1 MKSFKYILALA
12 AGATLAVSCDDFLE
26 KNPISSAS
34 EAGYYVTSDQ
44 LLTALPACYSTLYN
58 TYGAEGLMYYFG
70 EIWSDETHTDNTAG
84 QVGDTEAFDTHQ
96 GMNTSNSVVENYW
109 EIYYQAIY
117 RMNNIIKN
125 AEGND
130 ALNSLVGEV
139 RFLRALYYFDMVR
152 MWGDIPLVTT
162 PVSGSEAYGIARSN
176 VTDVY
181 AQIIDDLNY
190 AVSNLPDKSKE
201 RVAGAATSDAAN
213 ALLGK
218 VYLTIG
224 QKDNAKN
231 ALLKVYNSGRFK
243 LLDDYANLWD
253 LSYKN
258 SSESIFEV
266 QYKGGIGNPYSM
278 YWALFSPIDNRV
290 VTAWGG
296 GYNQPEDEL
305 YDAYT
310 TDGVVDSRRDK
321 SIQVGYTTADGKFVP
336 TKFTIKWRDDNAEVT
351 GLREASDNNFM
362 ILRYADVLLMLSEA
376 TGDVQ
381 YMNQVQDRAGAP
393 RTTTYSVE
401 ALMHERQL
409 EFAFEYHRMF
419 DLLRLGKAVSV
430 LSSCKKLGTL
440 TFNSDSQFLLPIP
453 QKVIDQN
460 PNVITQN
467 SAY

>member
-176 VTDVY
+176 ATDVY

-190 AVSNLPDKSKE
+190 AASNLPDKSKE

-243 LLDDYANLWD
+243 NGQR
-253 LSYKN
+253 YKN
-258 SSESIFEV
+258 NCPSFDRH
-266 QYKGGIGNPYSM
+266 K
-278 YWALFSPIDNRV
+278 R
-290 VTAWGG
+290 
-296 GYNQPEDEL
+296 
-305 YDAYT
+305 
-310 TDGVVDSRRDK
+310 SRR
-321 SIQVGYTTADGKFVP
+321 
-336 TKFTIKWRDDNAEVT
+336 
-351 GLREASDNNFM
+351 
-362 ILRYADVLLMLSEA
+362 
-376 TGDVQ
+376 
-381 YMNQVQDRAGAP
+381 
-393 RTTTYSVE
+393 RT
-401 ALMHERQL
+401 
-409 EFAFEYHRMF
+409 
-419 DLLRLGKAVSV
+419 
-430 LSSCKKLGTL
+430 
-440 TFNSDSQFLLPIP
+440 
-453 QKVIDQN
+453 
-460 PNVITQN
+460 
-467 SAY
+467 

>member
-1 MKSFKYILALA
+1 MKNLKYILALA

-34 EAGYYVTSDQ
+34 EAGYYTTEEQ
-44 LLTALPACYSTLYN
+44 LLTALPACYSTLYD

-70 EIWSDETHTDNTAG
+70 EIWSDECHTDNTAG

-125 AEGND
+125 AEGNEG
-130 ALNSLVGEV
+130 LKSLVGEA
-139 RFLRALYYFDMVR
+139 RFLRGLYYFDMVR
-152 MWGDIPLVTT
+152 MWGEVPLVTT
-162 PVSGSEAYGIARSN
+162 PVSGAEAYGIARSS
-176 VTDVY
+176 TSDVY
-181 AQIIDDLNY
+181 AQIVEDLSY
-190 AVSNLPDKSKE
+190 AASNLPDKSKE

-218 VYLTIG
+218 VYLTMG
-224 QKDNAKN
+224 QKENAKT
-231 ALLKVYNSGRFK
+231 ALLKVYNSGRFS
-243 LLDDYANLWD
+243 LCDDYANLWD

-310 TDGVVDSRRDK
+310 TNGVVDSRRDK
-321 SIQVGYTTADGKFVP
+321 SIQVGYTTADGKYVP

-351 GLREASDNNFM
+351 GLREASDNNFI
-362 ILRYADVLLMLSEA
+362 ILRYADVLLMLTEA
-376 TGDVQ
+376 TGDVS
-381 YMNQVQDRAGAP
+381 YMNQVQDRAGAA

-401 ALMHERQL
+401 ALLHERQL
-409 EFAFEYHRMF
+409 ELAFEYHRMF
-419 DLLRLGKAVSV
+419 DLLRLGQAVSV
-430 LSSCKKLGTL
+430 LSNCQKLGTL
-440 TFNSDSQFLLPIP
+440 TFSSDSQFLLPIP

>member
-12 AGATLAVSCDDFLE
+12 AGAALAVSCDDFLE

-44 LLTALPACYSTLYN
+44 LLTALPACYSTLYD

-139 RFLRALYYFDMVR
+139 
-152 MWGDIPLVTT
+152 TT
-162 PVSGSEAYGIARSN
+162 PVSGSEAYGIARSS

-190 AVSNLPDKSKE
+190 AASNLPDKSKE

-362 ILRYADVLLMLSEA
+362 VLRYADVLLMLSEA

>member
-1 MKSFKYILALA
+1 
-12 AGATLAVSCDDFLE
+12 
-26 KNPISSAS
+26 
-34 EAGYYVTSDQ
+34 
-44 LLTALPACYSTLYN
+44 
-58 TYGAEGLMYYFG
+58 
-70 EIWSDETHTDNTAG
+70 
-84 QVGDTEAFDTHQ
+84 
-96 GMNTSNSVVENYW
+96 MNSSNSVVENYW

-176 VTDVY
+176 VSDVY

-190 AVSNLPDKSKE
+190 AASNLPDKSKE

-253 LSYKN
+253 LGYKN

-310 TDGVVDSRRDK
+310 TGGVVDSRRDK

-351 GLREASDNNFM
+351 GLREASNNNFM

-376 TGDVQ
+376 TGEVQ

>member
-1 MKSFKYILALA
+1 MKSFKYIFALA
-12 AGATLAVSCDDFLE
+12 AGAALAVSCDDFLE

-44 LLTALPACYSTLYN
+44 LLTALPACYSTLYD

-176 VTDVY
+176 VSDVY

-190 AVSNLPDKSKE
+190 AASNLPDKSKE

-253 LSYKN
+253 LGYKN

-310 TDGVVDSRRDK
+310 TGGVVDSRRDK

-376 TGDVQ
+376 TGD
-381 YMNQVQDRAGAP
+381 AGAP